1 MEGSAGA
8 LKEEGDQLF
17 KNGAIEEACERYGRA
32 LSLINSTAE
41 GGGTAS
47 RDLPQQPTLSAVLC
61 NRSMALVKLGRC
73 EEALVDAVRAVFV
86 DGKSLKPRYR
96 HASALKALG
105 RHRAAM
111 EACDAGLAISPD
123 HAQLIE
129 MRNACSAA
137 LAVDAAASEAPIDL
151 SSSEAASM
159 QTEDGTTTITRTST
173 SAGTGTGGGTGT
185 FDGRAASLASAED
198 EAAKLEDDG
207 DYAAFCQSTAN
218 RLYGEGEYGQA
229 VAWYTHA
236 IGALQRVIRR
246 EQQQQPQQ
254 QQMRKLAT
262 VLSNRAASFIQLRR
276 WADVACDCEEA
287 IRLDITQVKA
297 YARGSAALTHLGMSR
312 RAVEL
317 AELGLASAKPPEEAR
332 AERLEELRGL
342 SVKDLRAQIRT
353 LSRQAARRAA
363 EKAEFEM
370 SASQRRAAN
379 KSKNLAP
386 VLRPRETPASRAA
399 AEAAEATAA
408 TAEKPIEKE
417 ELIREVEA
425 LERAAE
431 ADGEGGA
438 YNLAAQALAEARA
451 MRDRVGEIEAMAAKA
466 DWAATLEHASWIG
479 AEYPQHCAL
488 RALRLDALVALG
500 RPGEARML
508 LEEQLLV
515 DPSAAELLYMD
526 ALLVYMR
533 DGADAAMKVLGEIN
547 FGETLDDDDDDD
559 DDDDGG
565 GSNAAGGVGRGV
577 KIRGEHARAADLH
590 GVISRLQEVQE
601 EARQALLKAD
611 VERATSLACEA
622 ACLSEGSHAA
632 RMSACLLL
640 ARCLARS
647 ARHVEVVKACDEGLR
662 AATALAKEA
671 ASSGAPNK
679 NEKERR
685 GDSAAAISGARGVY
699 KEAVYGDSKGSGGS
713 GGGLAGSTTL
723 RVDGR
728 ETGFKGGAPSEHE
741 RLLLRRAAS
750 FAEIGQFAEA
760 VADYR
765 SAARLNPY
773 GSQLAQEGLR
783 AAWRALQMAQRRAS
797 LYEVL
802 EVSPDSTAEELRK
815 AYRKAAL
822 KWHPD
827 RHASADAA
835 KQVEAD
841 AKFKEL
847 AAAWAILGD
856 EELRAAYDE
865 DLQRGGSGEGN

>member
-1 MEGSAGA
+1 
-8 LKEEGDQLF
+8 
-17 KNGAIEEACERYGRA
+17 
-32 LSLINSTAE
+32 
-41 GGGTAS
+41 
-47 RDLPQQPTLSAVLC
+47 
-61 NRSMALVKLGRC
+61 MALVKLGRC

-332 AERLEELRGL
+332 AEQLEELRGL

-559 DDDDGG
+559 DDDDEG
-565 GSNAAGGVGRGV
+565 GSNAAGGVGGGV

-611 VERATSLACEA
+611 VERDLACLRSCLPLRRVARRAYERVLA
-622 ACLSEGSHAA
+622 ACSLP
-632 RMSACLLL
+632 R
-640 ARCLARS
+640 ARS

-713 GGGLAGSTTL
+713 GGGLAGSTHASCGRARDWLQRWCSVERMSVSCCVARRRL
-723 RVDGR
+723 R
-728 ETGFKGGAPSEHE
+728 
-741 RLLLRRAAS
+741 RLASLLR
-750 FAEIGQFAEA
+750 QW
-760 VADYR
+760 
-765 SAARLNPY
+765 PT
-773 GSQLAQEGLR
+773 
-783 AAWRALQMAQRRAS
+783 
-797 LYEVL
+797 
-802 EVSPDSTAEELRK
+802 TAPPR
-815 AYRKAAL
+815 
-822 KWHPD
+822 D
-827 RHASADAA
+827 
-835 KQVEAD
+835 
-841 AKFKEL
+841 
-847 AAAWAILGD
+847 
-856 EELRAAYDE
+856 
-865 DLQRGGSGEGN
+865 